1 MLKEYTKR
9 ISICVLGLAIFSLG
23 NLFGVKA
30 GGAGTNAWNTLA
42 LGISETTGVSFGT
55 GNLLVS
61 VVIVAID
68 LIFKGKL
75 GIGSILN
82 ALLIPLFSDMYLAI
96 FHFIPATTNP
106 YIGAVCALIGQ
117 VLISFAII
125 LYMSPALGC
134 GPRDTL
140 MVIIG
145 KRFPKAPIGTA
156 KLIMEFGALLVGI
169 LMGAPFGLGTLLV
182 LVLQATI
189 FQFACKITRY
199 EPRAVVHEDLVDTW
213 KRIVKR

>member
-9 ISICVLGLAIFSLG
+9 ITICVLGLAIFSLG

-30 GGAGTNAWNTLA
+30 GVAGTNAWNTLA
-42 LGISETTGVSFGT
+42 LGISGATGVSFGT

-75 GIGSILN
+75 GLGSILN
-82 ALLIPLFSDMYLAI
+82 ALLIPAFSDLYLAI
-96 FHFIPATTNP
+96 FHFIPAATNP
-106 YIGAVCALIGQ
+106 FIGALCALIGQ
-117 VLISFAII
+117 TLISFATII
-125 LYMSPALGC
+125 YMTAGMGC

-145 KRFPKAPIGTA
+145 KKFPRAPIGTV
-156 KLIMEFGALLVGI
+156 KFSMELGVLLVGF
-169 LMGAPFGLGTLLV
+169 LMGAPFGLGTV
-182 LVLQATI
+182 LVMILQASI
-189 FQFACKITRY
+189 FQLACKVTRY
-199 EPRAVVHEDLVDTW
+199 EPRSVTHEDLADTW
-213 KRIVKR
+213 KRIIKA